1 MQSTNR
7 SVITKCKIS
16 ATPLHFSLQNE
27 ADDDDDGG
35 GDDDDDGGGDDDDGG
50 GDAYGTKNQS
60 EITSSG
66 QFLRVELTE
75 RTWKRNSV
83 VMMMIPV

>member
-27 ADDDDDGG
+27 ADDDDDD
-35 GDDDDDGGGDDDDGG
+35 GDDDDDDDGG